1 MVRSIGSKLHHL
13 AFVFIIFKINIHFT
27 RTSAQSGWAP
37 HKTLYSMRHTFGR
50 IIVIVVHI
58 HYDITARPFMHNV
71 SLLPKRHLLVI
82 LKIFH
87 VRVRLHHILDRVAP
101 IIDNNPLHFIFRII
115 LAIKTL
121 YHHLNK
127 WAPIKC
133 RCTHT
138 YEGKFAIVT
147 VTVTVIV
154 DFAFTF

>member
-1 MVRSIGSKLHHL
+1 MVRSIRSKLHHL
-13 AFVFIIFKINIHFT
+13 AFVFIIFKINVHFT
-27 RTSAQSGWAP
+27 RPSAQSGWIP
-37 HKTLYSMRHTFGR
+37 HKTLYGMRNAFRG
-50 IIVIVVHI
+50 IIVIVIHI
-58 HYDITARPFMHNV
+58 YNDIAARPFMHNV

-87 VRVRLHHILDRVAP
+87 VRVRLHHILDRIAS

-121 YHHLNK
+121 YHHFDK

-138 YEGKFAIVT
+138 YEGKLH
-147 VTVTVIV
+147 VIT
-154 DFAFTF
+154 FTF